1 MDEKTLVEKL
11 SAADTVSGV
20 MDIAKKAGKDITFEQ
35 ADEMLSRI
43 LQVDSDAAEL
53 SGDSVAKVAKDLLGL

>member
-11 SAADTVSGV
+11 SSVTTVSGV
-20 MDIAKKAGKDITFEQ
+20 VDVAKKAGKDLTFEQ
-35 ADEMLSRI
+35 ADALLSRL

-53 SGDSVAKVAKDLLGL
+53 SGDTVATVAKDLLNI